1 MFSAALLR
9 VVSET
14 NFAPCACAMANASR
28 YICVA
33 APVPRGTPPEASK
46 AVVNAIYTGNWIL
59 QQQQELLKPFGLTV
73 QQYNVLRILRGQQGA
88 PMTVLAITERMLDK
102 MSNASR
108 LVDKL
113 VEKKLV
119 LRRECPQD
127 RRAVDVLILPAG
139 LDLLS
144 QVDQVQN
151 DWGKHFDALGIKKLE
166 EMNQILDEFRTVF
179 SHN

>member
-1 MFSAALLR
+1 MGISEDLKQSKFPSEAA
-9 VVSET
+9 
-14 NFAPCACAMANASR
+14 
-28 YICVA
+28 
-33 APVPRGTPPEASK
+33 K
-46 AVVNAIYTGNWIL
+46 AVVNAIYTGNWIV

-73 QQYNVLRILRGQQGA
+73 QQYNVLRILRGQQGN

-113 VEKKLV
+113 VEKNLV

-127 RRAVDVLILPAG
+127 RRAVDILILPAG
-139 LDLLS
+139 LDLLTK
-144 QVDQVQN
+144 VDQVQN
-151 DWGKHFDALGIKKLE
+151 EWGKHFDTLGVKRLE

>member
-1 MFSAALLR
+1 MLHQIL
-9 VVSET
+9 VMGISEDLKQS
-14 NFAPCACAMANASR
+14 NFQS
-28 YICVA
+28 
-33 APVPRGTPPEASK
+33 ESQK
-46 AVVNAIYTGNWIL
+46 AIVNAIYTGNWIV

-73 QQYNVLRILRGQQGA
+73 QQYNVLRILKGQQGN

-113 VEKKLV
+113 LEKKLV

-127 RRAVDVLILPAG
+127 RRAVDILILPAG
-139 LDLLS
+139 LDLLKE
-144 QVDQVQN
+144 VDQVQQ
-151 DWGKHFDALGIKKLE
+151 DWGKHFDALGVKRLE
-166 EMNQILDEFRTVF
+166 EMNQLLDEFRTVF

>member
-1 MFSAALLR
+1 MGI
-9 VVSET
+9 SEDLKQSK
-14 NFAPCACAMANASR
+14 FPS
-28 YICVA
+28 
-33 APVPRGTPPEASK
+33 EASK
-46 AVVNAIYTGNWIL
+46 AIVNAIYTGNWIM

-73 QQYNVLRILRGQQGA
+73 QQYNVLRILRGQQGN

-119 LRRECPQD
+119 LRRECPKD

-139 LDLLS
+139 LALIS

-151 DWGKHFDALGIKKLE
+151 DWGKHFDALGVKKLE

-179 SHN
+179 LTIKQ

>member
-1 MFSAALLR
+1 MGISEDLKQSKFPSEAA
-9 VVSET
+9 
-14 NFAPCACAMANASR
+14 
-28 YICVA
+28 
-33 APVPRGTPPEASK
+33 K
-46 AVVNAIYTGNWIL
+46 AVVNAIYTGNWIV

-73 QQYNVLRILRGQQGA
+73 QQYNVLRILRGQQGN

-108 LVDKL
+108 LVDRL
-113 VEKKLV
+113 VEKDLV

-127 RRAVDVLILPAG
+127 RRAVDILVLPAG
-139 LDLLS
+139 LDLLN

-151 DWGKHFDALGIKKLE
+151 DWGKHFDTLGVERLE

>member
-1 MFSAALLR
+1 MGI
-9 VVSET
+9 SEDLKQSK
-14 NFAPCACAMANASR
+14 FPS
-28 YICVA
+28 
-33 APVPRGTPPEASK
+33 EASK
-46 AVVNAIYTGNWIL
+46 AVVNAIYTGNWIV

-73 QQYNVLRILRGQQGA
+73 QQYNVLRILRGQQGN

-127 RRAVDVLILPAG
+127 RRAVDVLILSAG
-139 LDLLS
+139 LDLLT

-151 DWGKHFDALGIKKLE
+151 DWGKHFDALGVKRLE

>member
-1 MFSAALLR
+1 MGI
-9 VVSET
+9 SEDLKQT
-14 NFAPCACAMANASR
+14 KFPS
-28 YICVA
+28 
-33 APVPRGTPPEASK
+33 EASK
-46 AVVNAIYTGNWIL
+46 AVVNAIYTGNWIV

-73 QQYNVLRILRGQQGA
+73 QQYNVLRILRGQQGN

-113 VEKKLV
+113 VEKDLV

-127 RRAVDVLILPAG
+127 RRAVDILILPAG
-139 LDLLS
+139 LELLT

-151 DWGKHFDALGIKKLE
+151 DWGKHFDALGVKKLE

>member
-1 MFSAALLR
+1 MGI
-9 VVSET
+9 SEDLKQSI
-14 NFAPCACAMANASR
+14 FQS
-28 YICVA
+28 
-33 APVPRGTPPEASK
+33 ESQK
-46 AVVNAIYTGNWIL
+46 AIVNAIYTGNWIV

-73 QQYNVLRILRGQQGA
+73 QQYNVLRILKGQQGN

-113 VEKKLV
+113 LEKKLV

-127 RRAVDVLILPAG
+127 RRAVDILILPAG
-139 LDLLS
+139 LDLLKE
-144 QVDQVQN
+144 VDQVQQ
-151 DWGKHFDALGIKKLE
+151 DWGKHFDALGIKRLE
-166 EMNQILDEFRTVF
+166 ELNQLLDEFRTVF

>member
-1 MFSAALLR
+1 MGI
-9 VVSET
+9 SEDLKQSK
-14 NFAPCACAMANASR
+14 FPS
-28 YICVA
+28 
-33 APVPRGTPPEASK
+33 EASK
-46 AVVNAIYTGNWIL
+46 AVVNAIYTGNWIV

-73 QQYNVLRILRGQQGA
+73 QQYNVLRILRGQQGN

-139 LDLLS
+139 MDLLTL
-144 QVDQVQN
+144 VDQVQN
-151 DWGKHFDALGIKKLE
+151 DWGKQFDALGVKRLE

>member
-1 MFSAALLR
+1 MGI
-9 VVSET
+9 SEDLKQS
-14 NFAPCACAMANASR
+14 NFQS
-28 YICVA
+28 
-33 APVPRGTPPEASK
+33 ESQK
-46 AVVNAIYTGNWIL
+46 AIVNAIYTGNWIV

-73 QQYNVLRILRGQQGA
+73 QQYNVLRILKGQQGN

-113 VEKKLV
+113 LEKKLV

-127 RRAVDVLILPAG
+127 RRAVDILILPAG
-139 LDLLS
+139 LDLLKE
-144 QVDQVQN
+144 VDQVQQ
-151 DWGKHFDALGIKKLE
+151 DWGKHFDALGIKRLE
-166 EMNQILDEFRTVF
+166 ELNQLLDEFRTVF